1 MTSAFELTD
10 EEQLDIWAGLA
21 LQGML
26 SNPKFIA
33 TMDEAEIAMHAYG
46 IADSMLAERRRRYA
60 NLGPDLVES
69 VRFHGWWSAVQ
80 EAHWRR
86 ANNGNMAPKEM
97 PEGWL
102 SIYRE
107 PALARWLQWTRA
119 GERIAPEA
127 WCPTNVRPHFEGCGC
142 NFAEK

>member
-1 MTSAFELTD
+1 MTRSGEITD
-10 EEQLDIWAGLA
+10 EEQIDIWAGHA

-60 NLGPDLVES
+60 SRGPDAVES
-69 VRFHGWWSAVQ
+69 MRFQGWWSAVQ
-80 EAHWRR
+80 EDHWRR
-86 ANNGNMAPKEM
+86 ANSGNTAPKEM

-119 GERIAPEA
+119 DESIKPEA
-127 WCPTNVRPHFEGCGC
+127 WCAVNNRPHFEGCGC
-142 NFAEK
+142 NFTEK